1 MTSADH
7 GVAGPTPGAPV
18 DVGPGAPAAPDAG
31 GIEQRGI
38 DYIPLAE
45 RRGSPSDLMWMWAG
59 AILNVEYVVYGA
71 LTVVIGLS
79 FVQAV
84 VVIVIG
90 NLSFLL
96 TGLSSLPGPQ
106 AGTTVFMISRAPFG
120 RRGGRIVAVFNWI
133 TQVGYET
140 LGLSLVVLAALAL
153 LGKAGIGASTGLKL
167 ALILVAT
174 VLQGVLP
181 ILGHRTMLKTLRAVT
196 LPFIVLFVILAI
208 LAVPKAH
215 LSGGHAAGWEL
226 VTVALALVISSSGLG
241 WIMNASDYSRY
252 LPTDASPRR
261 IVASVALGGFVP
273 SVLLMTLGAA
283 VATAVPSASDPISGL
298 PHAFPSWFLV
308 PYLLFAIAQLFAI
321 NSIDLYSSGVTLQA
335 IGLKVTRWQAIL
347 VDTVVCCGLVAATI
361 FSSQFNSFIT
371 DFLLFVIIWIAP
383 WMAIFLVD
391 WAMRRGRYDSR
402 SLLTAR
408 AGLYWRDGGFHIPG
422 VVAQVLGMVGAAMWI
437 DTTVYKGPLSSATN
451 GADLSIYMGAVI
463 AAVVYAA
470 LAWRGVRAEAD
481 ATEPAQE
488 PAGAGEDAWT
498 YAS

>member
-1 MTSADH
+1 MTNADH
-7 GVAGPTPGAPV
+7 GVAAPSIGEMGPAAPGAP
-18 DVGPGAPAAPDAG
+18 DAS

-45 RRGSPSDLMWMWAG
+45 RRGKPSDLMWMWAG

-71 LTVVIGLS
+71 LTVLIGLS
-79 FVQAV
+79 FAQAV
-84 VVIVIG
+84 MVIVIG

-96 TGLSSLPGPQ
+96 TGLASLPGPR
-106 AGTTVFMISRAPFG
+106 AGTTVFTISRAPFG
-120 RRGGRIVAVFNWI
+120 RNGGRVVSVFNWI

-140 LGLSLVVLAALAL
+140 LGLTLVVLAALAL
-153 LGKAGIGASTGLKL
+153 LGKAGVGESTGLKV

-181 ILGHRTMLKTLRAVT
+181 ILGHKTMLRTLRAVT
-196 LPFIVLFVILAI
+196 LPFVVLFVILAI

-215 LSGGHAAGWEL
+215 LGAGHAAGWGL
-226 VTVALALVISSSGLG
+226 VMVALALVISSSGFG
-241 WIMNASDYSRY
+241 WISNASDYSRY
-252 LPTDASPRR
+252 LPPDASPRR
-261 IVASVALGGFVP
+261 IVASVAAGGFVP

-283 VATAVPSASDPISGL
+283 VATAVPAASDPISGL

-347 VDTVVCCGLVAATI
+347 VDSVVCCGLVAATI
-361 FSSQFNSFIT
+361 FSSKFNSFVT

-383 WMAIFLVD
+383 WMAIFLLD

-402 SLLTAR
+402 ALLTDR
-408 AGLYWRDGGFHIPG
+408 GGLYWRNGGFHIPA

-451 GADLSIYMGAVI
+451 GADLSIFMGAVI

-470 LAWRGVRAEAD
+470 LAWRGVRVEAD
-481 ATEPAQE
+481 AANQE
-488 PAGAGEDAWT
+488 HDPRATGEQEDAWT